1 MNRRISSTNTRRK
14 LIIKPYKAPVAPPP
28 DHFATSSNLLIEATR
43 AILYKRN
50 LSSFSADKV
59 KLSNNGSGSS
69 SNSNSDPTS
78 VADAAQFCTSREELY
93 RLVESLCL
101 DKVHRSKLFGLLET
115 EIESA
120 AKVIL
125 NKLTIRTSLE
135 DLLELYEEYSQYVF
149 YIRNI
154 FLPLDRSEKKNIY
167 EVGKQKFRAL
177 MVEKNLFQENV
188 MPNLLRMFADLR
200 ADAGN
205 KLMNGEV
212 AVVETN
218 FCMKRCIQMIQEL
231 SFFDTFVELFFEE
244 SRTSYSNQSNHLIAT
259 FTLPEYFVHTQ
270 KLINFNSAICVQ
282 YFNRV
287 KYKLTCVMEECL
299 VKAMQPQ
306 IFGEER
312 AVESSFHSLLDDID
326 KEYGSSSLTIG
337 HHLFRKIG
345 ELEEFEKRI
354 IEWGKARGSV
364 YITDGNPIPKLLILY
379 SKLCTIS
386 DVTKNKTI
394 TKTVMET
401 VLNEGSNNK
410 VPQALAKQ
418 FNIALCKKDRAE
430 MEDLSSLFK
439 LFTCLVDKDVFGAH
453 YKRLLGKRLLHNTSL
468 SLDLEKSILGKCC
481 SRFCMKTF
489 GHVFIRNCL
498 V

>member
-59 KLSNNGSGSS
+59 KLSNNGSSN

-78 VADAAQFCTSREELY
+78 VADAPQFCTSREELY

-120 AKVIL
+120 AEVIL

-218 FCMKRCIQMIQEL
+218 FCMKRCIQIIQEL
-231 SFFDTFVELFFEE
+231 SFFDTFVE
-244 SRTSYSNQSNHLIAT
+244 
-259 FTLPEYFVHTQ
+259 
-270 KLINFNSAICVQ
+270 
-282 YFNRV
+282 
-287 KYKLTCVMEECL
+287 
-299 VKAMQPQ
+299 
-306 IFGEER
+306 
-312 AVESSFHSLLDDID
+312 
-326 KEYGSSSLTIG
+326 
-337 HHLFRKIG
+337 
-345 ELEEFEKRI
+345 
-354 IEWGKARGSV
+354 
-364 YITDGNPIPKLLILY
+364 
-379 SKLCTIS
+379 
-386 DVTKNKTI
+386 
-394 TKTVMET
+394 
-401 VLNEGSNNK
+401 
-410 VPQALAKQ
+410 
-418 FNIALCKKDRAE
+418 
-430 MEDLSSLFK
+430 
-439 LFTCLVDKDVFGAH
+439 
-453 YKRLLGKRLLHNTSL
+453 
-468 SLDLEKSILGKCC
+468 
-481 SRFCMKTF
+481 
-489 GHVFIRNCL
+489 
-498 V
+498 